1 MELFNELTKKGTY
14 ATRARAVKKIT
25 DKMAEWDIDFRWLI
39 GVTEE
44 GRFYPVVILNRDQQ
58 HLMLGLATCGICTA
72 F

>member
-1 MELFNELTKKGTY
+1 MELFTELSAKGTY
-14 ATRARAVKKIT
+14 ATRARAVKKIK

-58 HLMLGLATCGICTA
+58 HLMLDLATCGICTA